1 MTKKRKAARRPLA
14 GVRELRD
21 RLKTA
26 EETLRAIRA
35 GEVDAIVVAKARGE
49 HVITLAGA
57 ELAYRILFDQ
67 MNEGGVTLTGDGR
80 IAYCNRR
87 FADIVRMPLGRVIG
101 ASLRQFVP
109 PTEQAAFDALVAA
122 GHREN
127 RRADTTLRADGG
139 ALVPVSVSIA
149 PLQLEGSAD
158 VIGVI
163 GVVTDISERER
174 AEELRNRLIQQAVTA
189 QEEERRRIARE
200 LHDEAGQSLTALLVG
215 LRTIEESQT
224 ITEAA
229 ELAQRL
235 RAIAAQTLDEVG
247 RLSRGLHPGILDEVG
262 LAGAVTRHVQE
273 FAQRHG
279 VAVDLQIQGLDSEV
293 LPPALQATVYR
304 VLQEALTNVAKHAGA
319 RSAHVRLVRGAGA
332 AGGHFARHGVSMPGP
347 RVPQP
352 SERFGRREPRPRVL
366 VLTMHD
372 DPAYLRV
379 ALLAGASG
387 YIVKK
392 AAAIELLTAIRAVHH
407 GRTFVHLTRPG
418 EPPPGAELGRVSRD
432 SPAGGHTNR

>member
-1 MTKKRKAARRPLA
+1 MIKKRKAPRRPPA
-14 GVRELRD
+14 GLKELRN
-21 RLKTA
+21 RLHAA

-35 GEVDAIVVAKARGE
+35 GEVDALVVARARGDQ
-49 HVITLAGA
+49 VITLAGA

-67 MNEGGVTLTGDGR
+67 MNEGAVTLTRDGT

-109 PTEQAAFDALVAA
+109 PTEQPAFDALVAA

-215 LRTIEESQT
+215 LRTIEESRT
-224 ITEAA
+224 IAEAA
-229 ELAQRL
+229 VLAQRL
-235 RAIAAQTLDEVG
+235 RGIAAQTLEEVG
-247 RLSRGLHPGILDEVG
+247 RLSRGLHPSILDEVG
-262 LAGAVTRHVQE
+262 LAAAVTRHARE
-273 FAQRHG
+273 FAELHG
-279 VAVDLQIQGLDSEV
+279 IAVDVRVEGLKTEP

-304 VLQEALTNVAKHAGA
+304 ILQEALTNVAKHADA
-319 RSAHVRLVRGAGA
+319 RSVSVRLVRHEAAVELRVQDDGAGFDPAVGSDAA
-332 AGGHFARHGVSMPGP
+332 AGDRHLGLQVM
-347 RVPQP
+347 R
-352 SERFGRREPRPRVL
+352 ER
-366 VLTMHD
+366 
-372 DPAYLRV
+372 A
-379 ALLAGASG
+379 ALLGGS
-387 YIVKK
+387 VKV
-392 AAAIELLTAIRAVHH
+392 ES
-407 GRTFVHLTRPG
+407 RPG
-418 EPPPGAELGRVSRD
+418 
-432 SPAGGHTNR
+432 AGSTITARFPLRLA

>member
-1 MTKKRKAARRPLA
+1 MIKKRKAARRPQA

-35 GEVDAIVVAKARGE
+35 GEVDAIVVARARGE

-67 MNEGGVTLTGDGR
+67 MNEGAVTLTRDGT

-87 FADIVRMPLGRVIG
+87 FADIVRTPLGRVIG
-101 ASLRQFVP
+101 APLRRFVP
-109 PTEQAAFDALVAA
+109 PAEQPAFDALVAA
-122 GHREN
+122 GHEEN
-127 RRADTTLRADGG
+127 RRADTTFRADGG

-149 PLQLEGSAD
+149 PLQLEGSRD

-215 LRTIEESQT
+215 LRTIEESRT
-224 ITEAA
+224 VTEAA

-235 RAIAAQTLDEVG
+235 RGIAAQTLDEVG
-247 RLSRGLHPGILDEVG
+247 RLSRGLHPSILEEVG
-262 LAGAVTRHVQE
+262 LPAAVTRHAQE
-273 FAQRHG
+273 FGQLHA
-279 VAVDLQIQGLDSEV
+279 VAVDVRIEGFETEQLS
-293 LPPALQATVYR
+293 PALQATVYR
-304 VLQEALTNVAKHAGA
+304 ILQEALTNVAKHAGA
-319 RSAHVRLVRGAGA
+319 KSVGVRLVRHEATVELRVQDDGAGFDPA
-332 AGGHFARHGVSMPGP
+332 AGAEAAAGDRHLGLQVM
-347 RVPQP
+347 R
-352 SERFGRREPRPRVL
+352 ER
-366 VLTMHD
+366 
-372 DPAYLRV
+372 A
-379 ALLAGASG
+379 ALLGGS
-387 YIVKK
+387 VKV
-392 AAAIELLTAIRAVHH
+392 ES
-407 GRTFVHLTRPG
+407 RPG
-418 EPPPGAELGRVSRD
+418 
-432 SPAGGHTNR
+432 AGTTITVYFPMRRA